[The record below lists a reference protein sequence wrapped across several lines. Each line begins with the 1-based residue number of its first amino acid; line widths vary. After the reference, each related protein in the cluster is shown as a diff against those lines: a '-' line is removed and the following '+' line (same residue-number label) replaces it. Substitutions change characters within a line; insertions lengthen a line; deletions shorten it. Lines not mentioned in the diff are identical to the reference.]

1 MMINVLHIDTEL
13 TWRGGENQ
21 ILQLVL
27 GSKDKVNHHIA
38 VRPGSLA
45 EQRFKD
51 VCPVV
56 LANMRGGF
64 APRAAWQLSKYCKDH
79 NIEVIDAHSS
89 NAHSIALLMKVV
101 APNLKLVVH
110 RRVDFVPK
118 RDPINRLK
126 YHSKKIDSF
135 VAISQ
140 AIKKVLVSYGI
151 PQKHVA
157 VIPSAIDLKKYETF
171 IRNDEKRKLAET
183 FNLDPSLMFL
193 GNASAFTHQ
202 KGYDTL
208 LKALKHVKDE
218 GHKFHAF
225 FAGDGE
231 LMKEMEDLRAKL
243 NLEYDVTFLGFIEDV
258 PRFLSAL
265 DILTISSRFEGLGTI
280 VLEAIGA
287 GLAVAATA
295 AGGIPEMI
303 IDHKTGLLSPVDDP
317 EKLALSIIA
326 LLASQDLRTKLSSEA
341 LSHVRKDFSIENM
354 IKRNIENYQTL
365 LLKA

>member
-1 MMINVLHIDTEL
+1 MISVLHIDTEL

-27 GSKDKVNHHIA
+27 GSKNLAKHHIA

-45 EQRFKD
+45 AQKFKD
-51 VCPVV
+51 VCPLV

-64 APRAAWQLSKYCKDH
+64 APLAAWQLARYCEKN
-79 NIEVIDAHSS
+79 NIQVVDTHSS
-89 NAHSIALLMKVV
+89 NAHSIALLMKIWS
-101 APNLKLVVH
+101 PKLKLVVH

-118 RDPINRLK
+118 SDPINKLK

-140 AIKKVLVSYGI
+140 AIKNVLVNYGI
-151 PQKHVA
+151 PEQRVN
-157 VIPSAIDLKKYETF
+157 VIPSAIDLEKYQKF
-171 IRNDEKRKLAET
+171 NKNDEKQKLANM
-183 FNLDPSLMFL
+183 FSLDASLVFL

-202 KGYDTL
+202 KGYDIL
-208 LKALKHVKDE
+208 LRAFKIVKDK

-225 FAGDGE
+225 LAGDGE
-231 LMKEMEDLRAKL
+231 LMKDMEDLRAKL

-265 DILTISSRFEGLGTI
+265 DVLTISSRFEGLGTI
-280 VLEAIGA
+280 VLESIGA

-303 IDHKTGLLSPVDDP
+303 LDKKTGLLSPVDQP
-317 EKLALSIIA
+317 EPFAASVIA
-326 LLASQDLRTKLSSEA
+326 LLQSKELRHQLSKDA
-341 LSHVRKDFSIENM
+341 LTHVSANFSIANM
-354 IKRNIENYQTL
+354 IRRNILNYETIVSTH
-365 LLKA
+365 

>member
-1 MMINVLHIDTEL
+1 MVSVLHIDTEL

-21 ILQLVL
+21 ILQLVK
-27 GSKDKVNHHIA
+27 GSKDLANHHIA

-64 APRAAWQLSKYCKDH
+64 APFAAWQLAQYCKQHRIQVLDT
-79 NIEVIDAHSS
+79 HSS
-89 NAHSIALLMKVV
+89 NAHSIALLMKIF
-101 APNLKLVVH
+101 APELKLVVH

-118 RDPINRLK
+118 SDPINRRK
-126 YHSKKIDSF
+126 YHSKKINSF

-140 AIKKVLVSYGI
+140 AIKGVLVNYGI
-151 PQKHVA
+151 PSERVT
-157 VIPSAIDLKKYETF
+157 VIPSAIDLLKYEKF
-171 IRNDEKRKLAET
+171 NKADEKKKLADM
-183 FNLDPSLMFL
+183 FSLDVNQVFL

-208 LKALKHVKDE
+208 LKAYKSVKDK
-218 GHKFHAF
+218 GYKFHAF
-225 FAGDGE
+225 LAGDGE
-231 LMKEMEDLRAKL
+231 LMKEMEDLRAQL
-243 NLEYDVTFLGFIEDV
+243 NLEYDVTLLGFIEDV

-265 DILTISSRFEGLGTI
+265 DVLTISSRYEGLGTI

-303 IDHKTGLLSPVDDP
+303 IDQKTGLLSPIDQP
-317 EKLALSIIA
+317 EKFAGSIMA
-326 LLASQDLRTKLSSEA
+326 LLDSKDLRAQLSKEA
-341 LSHVRKDFSIENM
+341 LTHVSKHFSIESM
-354 IKRNIENYQTL
+354 INRNIENYKSLIT
-365 LLKA
+365 KA